1 METVTIFFYIVSGS
15 IFRAFG
21 EDLLFAKKHEGL
33 FGLTRPE
40 KVQPDSQLYRVGES
54 FIESKWNWKR
64 NVYVGKSGCL
74 N

>member
-15 IFRAFG
+15 IFRVFG

-33 FGLTRPE
+33 LGLTRP
-40 KVQPDSQLYRVGES
+40 VQPDSQLHHVGES
-54 FIESKWNWKR
+54 FIESEWNIKK